1 MSGSKKILLIVS
13 EFPPGPGGIG
23 NHAFNLAKY
32 LKLNGC
38 DITVLTISDFAEE
51 KDEKEFDSLQK
62 FDVFRF
68 KRFDSRLK
76 TTAGRIRTI
85 RQFLNKENY
94 SHVIFSGRY
103 PLMTSVF
110 LNKYHKNSKF
120 IAIVHGGDVNS
131 DNAIEKYLIKK
142 ALQKSDLIIPV
153 SNYSGSFIDK
163 GINKEKIKVIPNGFD
178 LDNIEQLKVSEK
190 NLLNGSLNLITVGT
204 VWPRKGHHNV
214 LNAFPEIIK
223 LYPKTIYNIA
233 GRLADLSQIE
243 KILESDKFKDH
254 LNLLGP
260 VSNKKK
266 NELLDGSQIFI
277 LLSESQSSGDFEGFG
292 IAVLEANYFG
302 LPAIG
307 SFKSGLED
315 SIKNGY
321 SGILVNPKD
330 KSEILEALKNIAADY
345 SKFSEGAKEW
355 AAQHHWS
362 NIIKR
367 YLKEIE
373 GLK

>member
-1 MSGSKKILLIVS
+1 MSGSRKILLIVS

-32 LKLNGC
+32 LNLNGC
-38 DITVLTISDFAEE
+38 DVTVLTISDFAEE
-51 KDEKEFDSLQK
+51 KEQKNFDSSQK
-62 FDVFRF
+62 FEIFRF
-68 KRFDSRLK
+68 KRYDSRLK
-76 TTAGRIRTI
+76 TTAGRLKSI
-85 RQFLNKENY
+85 RQYLNKEKY

-110 LNKYHKNSKF
+110 LNKYHKHLKF
-120 IAIVHGGDVNS
+120 ISIVHGGDVNS

-153 SNYSGSFIDK
+153 SNFSGSFIDK
-163 GINKEKIKVIPNGFD
+163 GISKEKIKVIPNGFD
-178 LDNIEQLKVSEK
+178 LDNIDQLKVSEK
-190 NLLNGSLNLITVGT
+190 SLVNGSLNLITVGT

-214 LNAFPEIIK
+214 LNAFPEIINLFPETK
-223 LYPKTIYNIA
+223 YNIA
-233 GRLADLSQIE
+233 GRLADLSKIE
-243 KILESDKFKDH
+243 KLTESDRFKDH

-260 VSNKKK
+260 VSNKEKI
-266 NELLDGSQIFI
+266 ELLNGSQIFI

-321 SGILVNPKD
+321 SGVLVDPKN
-330 KSEILEALKNIAADY
+330 KGEILEALKTIAADY
-345 SKFSEGAKEW
+345 RKFSEGAKEW

>member
-120 IAIVHGGDVNS
+120 IAIVHGGDVNA

-142 ALQKSDLIIPV
+142 ALQNSDLIIPV
-153 SNYSGSFIDK
+153 SNYSGSFIGNTKTD
-163 GINKEKIKVIPNGFD
+163 I
-178 LDNIEQLKVSEK
+178 
-190 NLLNGSLNLITVGT
+190 
-204 VWPRKGHHNV
+204 
-214 LNAFPEIIK
+214 FP
-223 LYPKTIYNIA
+223 
-233 GRLADLSQIE
+233 
-243 KILESDKFKDH
+243 
-254 LNLLGP
+254 
-260 VSNKKK
+260 
-266 NELLDGSQIFI
+266 
-277 LLSESQSSGDFEGFG
+277 
-292 IAVLEANYFG
+292 
-302 LPAIG
+302 
-307 SFKSGLED
+307 
-315 SIKNGY
+315 
-321 SGILVNPKD
+321 
-330 KSEILEALKNIAADY
+330 
-345 SKFSEGAKEW
+345 
-355 AAQHHWS
+355 
-362 NIIKR
+362 
-367 YLKEIE
+367 
-373 GLK
+373 

>member
-142 ALQKSDLIIPV
+142 ALQRTDLIIPV

-214 LNAFPEIIK
+214 LNAFPEIIN

-243 KILESDKFKDH
+243 KFIESDKFKDH

-260 VSNKKK
+260 VSNPQK
-266 NELLDGSQIFI
+266 NELLDGSQVFI

>member
-1 MSGSKKILLIVS
+1 MIVS

-23 NHAFNLAKY
+23 NHAYNLAKY
-32 LKLNGC
+32 LKLSGTE
-38 DITVLTISDFAEE
+38 IRVLTISDFAEANE
-51 KDEKEFDSLQK
+51 ESEFDSSQI
-62 FDVFRF
+62 FEIFRF
-68 KRFDSRLK
+68 SRYNSRLK

-85 RQFLNKENY
+85 KIFLDKDNY

-103 PLMTSVF
+103 PLMTSVL
-110 LNKYHKNSKF
+110 LNNYHRNSKF
-120 IAIVHGGDVNS
+120 ISIVHGGDVNA
-131 DNAIEKYLIKK
+131 DNTIEKYLIKK
-142 ALQKSDLIIPV
+142 ALKNSDLIIPV

-163 GINKEKIKVIPNGFD
+163 EIDKKKIVVIPNGFD
-178 LDNIEQLKVSEK
+178 LDNIEHLKVTEK
-190 NLLNGSLNLITVGT
+190 SLMNGSLNLITVGT

-214 LNAFPEIIK
+214 LNAFPEILK
-223 LYPKTIYNIA
+223 QFPDAKYNIV

-243 KILESDKFKDH
+243 NLISTDKFKGH
-254 LNLLGP
+254 LNLLGSL
-260 VSNKKK
+260 SNIEK
-266 NELLDGSQIFI
+266 NQLLDESNVFI

-321 SGILVNPKD
+321 SGILVDPKN
-330 KSEILEALKNIAADY
+330 KGEIIEALKKISADY
-345 SKFSEGAKEW
+345 VKFSEGAKDW

-367 YLKEIE
+367 YSKEIE

>member
-1 MSGSKKILLIVS
+1 MSGSRKILLIVS

-32 LKLNGC
+32 LNLNGC
-38 DITVLTISDFAEE
+38 DVTVLTISDFAEE
-51 KDEKEFDSLQK
+51 KEQKNFDSSQK
-62 FDVFRF
+62 FEIFRF
-68 KRFDSRLK
+68 KRYDSRLK
-76 TTAGRIRTI
+76 TTAGRLKSI
-85 RQFLNKENY
+85 RQYLNKEKY

-110 LNKYHKNSKF
+110 LNKYHKHLKF
-120 IAIVHGGDVNS
+120 ISIVHGGDVNS

-153 SNYSGSFIDK
+153 SNFSGSFIDK
-163 GINKEKIKVIPNGFD
+163 GISKEKIKVIPNGFD
-178 LDNIEQLKVSEK
+178 LDNIDQLKVSEK
-190 NLLNGSLNLITVGT
+190 SLVNGSLNLITVGT

-214 LNAFPEIIK
+214 LNAFPEIINLFPETK
-223 LYPKTIYNIA
+223 YNIA
-233 GRLADLSQIE
+233 GRLADLSKIE
-243 KILESDKFKDH
+243 KLIESDRFKDH

-260 VSNKKK
+260 VSNKEKI
-266 NELLDGSQIFI
+266 ELLNGSQIFI

-321 SGILVNPKD
+321 SGVLVDPKN
-330 KSEILEALKNIAADY
+330 KGEILEALKTIAADY
-345 SKFSEGAKEW
+345 RKFSEGAKEW

>member
-1 MSGSKKILLIVS
+1 MSGSRKILLIVS

-23 NHAFNLAKY
+23 NHAYNLAKY
-32 LKLNGC
+32 LNLNGC
-38 DITVLTISDFAEE
+38 DVTVLTISDFAEE
-51 KDEKEFDSLQK
+51 KEQKNFDSSQK
-62 FDVFRF
+62 FEIFRF
-68 KRFDSRLK
+68 KRYDSRLK
-76 TTAGRIRTI
+76 TTAGRLKSIS
-85 RQFLNKENY
+85 QYLNKEKY

-110 LNKYHKNSKF
+110 LNKHHKHSKF
-120 IAIVHGGDVNS
+120 ISIVHGGDVNS

-153 SNYSGSFIDK
+153 SNYSGSFIGK
-163 GINKEKIKVIPNGFD
+163 GISKEKIKVIPNGFD
-178 LDNIEQLKVSEK
+178 LDNIDHLKVSEK
-190 NLLNGSLNLITVGT
+190 SLVNGSLNLITVGT

-214 LNAFPEIIK
+214 LNAFPEIISLFPETK
-223 LYPKTIYNIA
+223 YNIA
-233 GRLADLSQIE
+233 GRLADLSKIE
-243 KILESDKFKDH
+243 KLIESDRFKDH

-260 VSNKKK
+260 VSNKEKI
-266 NELLDGSQIFI
+266 ELLNGSQIFI

-321 SGILVNPKD
+321 SGVLVDPKN
-330 KSEILEALKNIAADY
+330 KGEILEALKTIAADY
-345 SKFSEGAKEW
+345 GKFSEGAKEW

>member
-32 LKLNGC
+32 LKLNSC

-76 TTAGRIRTI
+76 TTSGRIKTI

-110 LNKYHKNSKF
+110 LNKYHKHSKF
-120 IAIVHGGDVNS
+120 ISIVHGGDVNS

-163 GINKEKIKVIPNGFD
+163 RINKEKIKVIPNGFD

-190 NLLNGSLNLITVGT
+190 SLMNGSLNLITVGT

-243 KILESDKFKDH
+243 KLLETDKFKGH

-260 VSNKKK
+260 VSNNKK
-266 NELLDGSQIFI
+266 NELLDGSQVFI
-277 LLSESQSSGDFEGFG
+277 LLSESQTSGDFEGFG

-330 KSEILEALKNIAADY
+330 KSEILEALKTIAANY
-345 SKFSEGAKEW
+345 NQFSKGAKEW
-355 AAQHHWS
+355 ASQHHWS

-373 GLK
+373 GIK